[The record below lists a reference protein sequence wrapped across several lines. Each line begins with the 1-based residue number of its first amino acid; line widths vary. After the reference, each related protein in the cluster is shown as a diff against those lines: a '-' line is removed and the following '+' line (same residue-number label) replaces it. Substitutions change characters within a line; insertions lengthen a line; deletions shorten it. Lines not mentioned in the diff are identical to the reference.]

1 MRIVFDI
8 DGTLTD
14 YNKFVQKR
22 AVKYFKSKY
31 NMEVVNADA
40 LEIEYAFDIK
50 NTCMITGMTEEVA
63 EQQKRKMLDKF
74 WFS

>member
-31 NMEVVNADA
+31 GMEVVNANA
-40 LEIEYAFDIK
+40 LEIEDIFEMK
-50 NTCMITGMTEEVA
+50 ISIWMPV
-63 EQQKRKMLDKF
+63 
-74 WFS
+74 